1 MPNEQLDTIRRN
13 LAENPIFPADANL
26 DQIREIFDNMGNSLP
41 QTGNISDTVISD
53 QKFRGMW
60 VEVKDTQPQR
70 AILYIH
76 GGGFVTG
83 SPKSHHELM
92 SRLAVSANAKVL
104 GLDYRRAPENT
115 FPAPIEDIM
124 SAYRWMLESGIEPKQ
139 IVIAG
144 DSCGGGLSIAALISI
159 RDEGLPQPACAACL
173 SPWSD

>member
-1 MPNEQLDTIRRN
+1 MPNEQLDTIRKD

-41 QTGNISDTVISD
+41 QTGNISDTVISE

-104 GLDYRRAPENT
+104 GLDYRRVGWIASL
-115 FPAPIEDIM
+115 FWM
-124 SAYRWMLESGIEPKQ
+124 S
-139 IVIAG
+139 
-144 DSCGGGLSIAALISI
+144 LIS
-159 RDEGLPQPACAACL
+159 LPPCCKRPEL
-173 SPWSD
+173 FRSTPDG

>member
-1 MPNEQLDTIRRN
+1 MSNEQLDTIRKN

-41 QTGNISDTVISD
+41 QTGNISDTVISE
-53 QKFRGMW
+53 QKFSGMW
-60 VEVKDTQPQR
+60 VVVKDTEHQR

-124 SAYRWMLESGIEPKQ
+124 SAYRWMLESGIEPKK

-144 DSCGGGLSIAALISI
+144 DS
-159 RDEGLPQPACAACL
+159 
-173 SPWSD
+173 

>member
-1 MPNEQLDTIRRN
+1 M
-13 LAENPIFPADANL
+13 

-41 QTGNISDTVISD
+41 QTMNISDTIISE
-53 QKFRGMW
+53 QKFSGMW
-60 VEVKDTQPQR
+60 VEVKDTEPQR

-76 GGGFVTG
+76 GGGFVIG

-92 SRLAVSANAKVL
+92 SRLAVSANAKAL

-124 SAYRWMLESGIEPKQ
+124 RAYRWMLESDIEPKQ

-144 DSCGGGLSIAALISI
+144 DSCGGGLSIATLISI

-173 SPWSD
+173 SPWSDLECAGELMK